1 MTEINIRAT
10 PLQSQSAIRVLPV
23 GCVQSQTLAAPGAAD
38 RQRPGCLRLVAE
50 QRGNRLRQLAA
61 GERGDLLATA
71 DLDAAQ

>member
-38 RQRPGCLRLVAE
+38 RQRPGCLRLTAE